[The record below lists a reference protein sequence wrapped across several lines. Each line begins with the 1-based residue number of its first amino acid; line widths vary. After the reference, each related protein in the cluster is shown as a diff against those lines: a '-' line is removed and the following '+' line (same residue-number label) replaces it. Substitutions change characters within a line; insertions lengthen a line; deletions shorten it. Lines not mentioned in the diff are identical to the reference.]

1 MRLDLAYRPP
11 GAVLDAFLASDAFVR
26 GIRGPIGSGKST
38 ACAIE
43 IVRRTAARS
52 PGPDGRRRA
61 RWAVVRNTYPELRT
75 TTMKTWF
82 HWFPAALG
90 HVMAEGPP
98 SHHIRTRDLDLE
110 VLFLALD
117 RPEDVR
123 KLLSLEL
130 TGAWINEARELPKGV
145 LDGLTGRVGR
155 YPSARDGGAGW
166 FGIIMDTNP
175 PDTDHWWYHLAE
187 EARPDDFAFFA
198 QPPGDGPQAENLA
211 NLPDGYYSRAALGK
225 DEAWVRI
232 YVRGDYGF
240 VADGRPVYPEWRDTL
255 HVAPASAIPGVGLHV
270 GLDFGLTPAAVIGQ
284 RTALGQWRWLAE
296 VVGEDLGARR
306 FAELLGQELRGR
318 FGNHAAEL
326 WGDPAGAQRAQTDER
341 TVFDILR
348 AAGLPAR
355 PAPGNDFT
363 LRREAVAAALS
374 RLVDGQPGLLVDPQC
389 RVLRKGMAGAYRY
402 RRVALAGEAR
412 YTDAPDKNRFS
423 HVCEAAQ
430 YLMLGAGEGRALV
443 RGPGNRR
450 APASAEGAWSALD
463 GIPGRAEGRG
473 WR

>member
-1 MRLDLAYRPP
+1 MRLDLAFRPP
-11 GAVLDAFLASDAFVR
+11 GPVAAAFMASDAFVR

-38 ACAIE
+38 ACAME
-43 IVRRTAARS
+43 IVRRTAERA

-61 RWAVVRNTYPELRT
+61 RWAIVRNTYPELRT

-90 HVMAEGPP
+90 EFHSEGPP
-98 SHHIRTRDLDLE
+98 RHHIRTADFDLE

-166 FGIIMDTNP
+166 CGIVMDTNP
-175 PDTDHWWYHLAE
+175 PDTDHWWYRLAE
-187 EARPDDFAFFA
+187 EERPRGFAFFA
-198 QPPGDGPQAENLA
+198 QGPGDGPGAENLA
-211 NLPDGYYSRAALGK
+211 NLPPGYYDRAALGK
-225 DEAWVRI
+225 DEAWTRV
-232 YVRGDYGF
+232 YVRGEYGF
-240 VADGRPVYPEWRDTL
+240 VADGRPVYPEWRDGL
-255 HVAPASAIPGVGLHV
+255 HVGEAAPLSGIGLVV

-284 RTALGQWRWLAE
+284 RAPSGQWRWLAE
-296 VVGEDLGARR
+296 LVAEDMGARR
-306 FAELLGQELRGR
+306 FAELLGGLLRGR
-318 FGNHAAEL
+318 FGAHAVEI
-326 WGDPAGAQRAQTDER
+326 WGDPAGVARAQTDER

-355 PAPGNDFT
+355 PAPANDFT
-363 LRREAVAAALS
+363 LRREAVAAALT
-374 RLVDGQPGLLVDPQC
+374 RLVDGRPGLVVDPAC
-389 RVLRKGMAGAYRY
+389 RVLRKGMAGAYRF
-402 RRVALAGEAR
+402 RRLGGADGLARDVPE
-412 YTDAPDKNRFS
+412 KNRFS

-430 YLMLGAGEGRALV
+430 YLMLGGGEGRLLL
-443 RGPGNRR
+443 RR
-450 APASAEGAWSALD
+450 PDGRARPAAADGAWSALD
-463 GIPGRAEGRG
+463 GIPASPTLPDFR
-473 WR
+473 